1 MEGESY
7 SNDLKRRGR
16 RGRKEEKV
24 LENPEDIS
32 IQASEDETFSNE
44 EEDENRGMSTRG
56 RSSSIQNKPSNAK
69 GERKQ
74 SNAKGERKPSNPKG
88 ERKQSNAKG
97 ERKPSHAKGQRKTE
111 ITEIEDDQEEED
123 QICEVCYSGVSQP
136 FLNEEMKSLFD
147 FIRCQKC
154 DMSVHKICYGYKTC
168 QDSNTFLC
176 DECTEGVEDAKCDI
190 CGVQEG
196 CLRFVKKDQWVHS
209 LCGITNATIN
219 YKNVSNMEID
229 LHDFKKDAQKVP
241 ATKKCIEC
249 ENKVETLPIENQ
261 DAQYCHLHCALMT
274 NVSSEN
280 QKSHWDVKFSLK
292 NEESF
297 HAYRHFDEKK
307 LVSHIE
313 GIQLKI
319 KDIVQKSAIS
329 NETDSHNLEIKEKK
343 ARAKKEESLAVS
355 LETIKE
361 LARQSYEETNTV
373 EEGLKVIGGKISLF
387 LEKNK
392 KQKKSKKTTEMEVE
406 SQGNNYSDEELTNIL
421 ISLNKEIINPLDV
434 LEIYSQN
441 KLSKLRSDL
450 PEFPTLENLS
460 FPELLFFVVVFQIR
474 AEAALN
480 NLSAVKDLC
489 RLANSA
495 KLLPFNLSSFLK
507 IINEKFYLSIAT
519 DLLAKPWIALCSP
532 KSAYN
537 PTEKK
542 FSNEIMTRNSE
553 AMITCQQILDLYTKK
568 SCGVITSE
576 FETGMQYHQN
586 LSFLQEFYN
595 NISGLFD
602 KDSRNRSSSPDKNK
616 TPNKGSLLIFSDDL
630 PQVHLS
636 LIMELSVKRS
646 ALGFIDDQL
655 EELKLLDT
663 FNKRSTVT
671 LNVDSF
677 FRSGEKSS
685 SSSKKSRLSDSCSKS
700 ANSSPIKG
708 TELKG
713 LAGKLSLGKAVI
725 HSPIKVESPK
735 SARGRPEGLASLN
748 KKVEELYK
756 EKGIQNNEKEPLA
769 NAEKRLKQLIKT
781 KNLSKDNKE
790 TDPEVA
796 SLLSKINAVKAWM
809 VDFTEAEK
817 KKKVLEEFLE
827 IEGLEF
833 RVNEMAKA
841 LNYERKWLLW
851 RNTAQNFTSQ
861 LRYKGSP
868 QEQDHS
874 NKLNVKNLE
883 GIVREGEELKFIRK
897 DDGLL
902 AGLNEKLA
910 LVKQIQTAVK
920 EHNCTLEKLQEL
932 ESNLNHINLQ
942 FPEADK
948 LKLKVKLLKEAD
960 RLSRDT
966 VTLSELEEFS
976 KLFTDHVDLIGNYQK
991 QMEIRNKLEQANN
1004 IQNKAKEKLPISI
1017 DSDLFEAQEMAQ
1029 LAKHTR
1035 ESRMI
1040 IDQVQEIENELSRV
1054 LSLWNAFACLTQDRI
1069 PVIEQLEN
1077 AEFDRLEG
1085 KSLKQILQDC
1095 EELLAGKILT
1105 LPEERIN
1112 ILKDLCHQT
1121 HLPEN
1126 HKSEFHQKLHK
1137 FFECLD
1143 GAILTGCID
1152 KVANTME
1159 IEESQPQEDDLL
1171 SKDEKIQFIEKATS
1185 IAVLNL
1191 SNQIYFD
1198 MLDQLGLQ
1206 VGAIF
1211 NEMFELAEAKAQKIN
1226 RIYAKVEPLSNEE
1239 FPDQVKMNIMTIK
1252 QLKQRSDWI
1261 YKVAANKQARGLTG
1275 WRYSDLKFFVE
1286 KFEELGIPSSFS
1298 ICRELQ
1304 EMLKIGET
1312 MKQSYETRYGKARR
1326 EVLEGKKKE
1335 PKFFTEDVAQILS
1348 FLEGQVC
1355 LEDEI
1360 NEIGE
1365 DVNKVS
1371 AWTKSIENTV
1381 QGFIDSLEDNTF
1393 EGFCESLKDKYD
1405 KFSKTKLA
1413 LKDRKGM
1420 KWLEI
1425 LRLLGD
1431 AEEIMTA
1438 KTDLFELST
1447 FQKIRQ
1453 DCEGCM
1459 KDGLNLEKLVDK
1471 INEQV
1476 TCANLIIETA
1486 NQLKEV
1492 DKDAKDP
1499 GYNYETLMEF
1509 LSYIASCKVELK
1521 EERQY
1526 FDDIA
1531 QKSRLL
1537 AEGVEMMKKEGAP
1550 RMSINELQRKVIDMG
1565 DVPIVWEEELIFL
1578 QQAKSKATKA
1588 LEAYKEFEKNKTFES
1603 LKKVAESYTNSLL
1616 HHEKAQECQQTYAQV
1631 IKNQEILKAR
1641 AEEIHAFSMS
1651 YEELEDLREKVNLV
1665 ATFIREDWVQE
1676 LKPKIFFKLSKTLQ
1690 NPATDL
1696 SQISSE
1702 QIYSRI
1708 QECNS
1713 MNPQDDQTKEALEIL
1728 QETLPKVLAIE
1739 KQREEE
1745 IQRQREEE
1753 IQRQREEEIQRQKE
1767 SEAAQAQF
1775 EDDYPPEPAI
1785 EPELSDIS
1793 ISEARPQYKVT
1804 DLEEYLIKEQ
1814 ESKKVVEPFVPK
1826 TEEEH
1831 QYVGAIKKMLTLSED
1846 IRVSDL
1852 QLTTYARSI
1861 IATFPE
1867 VLDSLE
1873 AFARVTGRLK
1883 TLLKYPLITKRLVRR
1898 NFDSNYLSKL
1908 IRKEEVDLKSYEKR
1922 LRDQD
1927 NLMNS
1932 DEKGLA
1938 PHETLTKKLKR
1949 EGQEVTPFSPS
1960 RGFENDSPP
1969 ISPDKRGENQNTT
1982 ASPNPFSACH
1992 IDKLSRTDSGK
2003 RRNPLRK
2010 LLKGEDVSDFL
2021 NEEDSRNFSNY
2032 GDSQEYDFNRGDQ
2045 DAFSENE
2052 DEKKYEGV
2060 QPESEIKY
2068 DKNLLAKPLKASVG
2082 KGQRKPTETI
2092 LYDPDNPN
2100 AEPILEKINDSNEN
2114 HRDPRKRLRPIN
2126 AASDKLPD
2134 FKKIPPGS
2142 ILRIF
2147 DGVLRQ
2153 GDSNKGPKAE
2163 LFTCDPYDVV
2173 NSLPQIVKEGHASL
2187 RMTGRFSL
2195 SKFQAYFNK
2204 CLNNF
2209 ATSKNKEEVV
2219 VSGWIESHVEMYQRD
2234 LDEISADLDSTNK
2247 VIMIGYNESSRIYV
2261 LTSKQFNPQWRR
2273 LLGFRFKK
2281 VQKDS
2286 RPYLHFIIIHKPYKL
2301 AHDTVSLVPDPVPEF
2316 GGNNPIFDLNSLH
2329 NFEIIK
2335 KRPRKI
2341 ESDEASLLLEQN
2353 ADDNY
2358 TMGGDDLW
2366 GQEPIIS
2373 QPTIPRTNK
2382 LYSPNVKSVNTKR
2395 GWEEIQSDKKN
2406 NGLGT
2411 IGEPTKKVK
2420 SEVGF
2425 VKKYLDVD
2433 EEKTERKKLEHRKFE
2448 EEPFFQQ
2455 EEFSQEEPVGELDV
2469 MVKKMAK
2476 MDQADLIRILEDMEE
2491 QDIVELAT
2499 KMDQKMRDNV
2509 ISILQ
2514 DLNKTQSQVRTK
2526 KIPKRSTTYQPPQHI
2541 KAFYQLF
2548 TPEQMNLAQRRVNSG
2563 YQIPVKVESFIQTI
2577 PDEEDF
2583 GAIITE
2589 TRDFRNQKNSN
2600 KRPAQ
2605 NNQNSGPIQLTEK
2618 TIQMPKQI
2626 FELLSQIQN
2635 APMQRVISFNNQ
2647 PNVPAVQTQ
2656 TTNKIFLNNNKF
2668 IGNKENQGFG
2678 NSAKFNQGTK
2688 FSFQKNS
2695 SMKLFNHNKRVNFN
2709 N

>member
-32 IQASEDETFSNE
+32 IEASEDETFPNE
-44 EEDENRGMSTRG
+44 EEDENRGMRTRG
-56 RSSSIQNKPSNAK
+56 RSSSIQNK
-69 GERKQ
+69 Q
-74 SNAKGERKPSNPKG
+74 SNPKGERKPSNPKG

-97 ERKPSHAKGQRKTE
+97 ERKPSNAKGQRKTQQV
-111 ITEIEDDQEEED
+111 IEIENDQEEEED
-123 QICEVCYSGVSQP
+123 HICEVCYSDVSQP

-154 DMSVHKICYGYKTC
+154 DMSVHKICYGYKNC

-176 DECTEGVEDAKCDI
+176 DECREGVEDGKCYI

-209 LCGITNATIN
+209 LCGITNGTIN
-219 YKNVSNMEID
+219 YKNVSTMEID
-229 LHDFKKDAQKVP
+229 LHDFRKETQKLP
-241 ATKKCIEC
+241 ASRKCTEC
-249 ENKVETLPIENQ
+249 ENKVETLQIDNQ
-261 DAQYCHLHCALMT
+261 EAQYCHLHCALKT
-274 NVSSEN
+274 NVSSED
-280 QKSHWDVKFSLK
+280 QKSHWNVQFSLI
-292 NEESF
+292 NQESF
-297 HAYRHFDEKK
+297 HAYRHIDEKK
-307 LVSHIE
+307 LISHIE
-313 GIQLKI
+313 AIQLKI
-319 KDIVQKSAIS
+319 QDIVQKSAIA
-329 NETDSHNLEIKEKK
+329 NETEHGQKK
-343 ARAKKEESLAVS
+343 GRAKRDENSTVVF
-355 LETIKE
+355 ETIKE
-361 LARQSYEETNTV
+361 VARQSYEGKDTV
-373 EEGLKVIGGKISLF
+373 EEEDEDLRVIGGKISLVS
-387 LEKNK
+387 EENK
-392 KQKKSKKTTEMEVE
+392 TQKQKNGQKATQMEE
-406 SQGNNYSDEELTNIL
+406 EPQGNNYSDEELANIL
-421 ISLNKEIINPLDV
+421 ISLNKEILNPLGV
-434 LEIYSQN
+434 LEVYSQN
-441 KLSKLRSDL
+441 TLSKLRSDL

-460 FPELLFFVVVFQIR
+460 FPELLFFVRVFQIR
-474 AEAALN
+474 AEAASD
-480 NLSAVKDLC
+480 NLSTANDLC
-489 RLANSA
+489 KLANSA
-495 KLLPFNLSSFLK
+495 KLLPFTLSSFLK
-507 IINEKFYLSIAT
+507 VINEKFYLSIAT
-519 DLLAKPWIALCSP
+519 DILVKPLIALCYP

-537 PTEKK
+537 PSEKK
-542 FSNEIMTRNSE
+542 FSNEIMARNSE

-568 SCGVITSE
+568 SCGVITNE
-576 FETGMQYHQN
+576 FEIGMQYYQN

-602 KDSRNRSSSPDKNK
+602 KNSRNRSSSPDKNK

-630 PQVHLS
+630 PEVHVS
-636 LIMELSVKRS
+636 LIMELSAKRS

-655 EELKLLDT
+655 EELKLLDR
-663 FNKRSTVT
+663 FNNRSTVT

-700 ANSSPIKG
+700 ANSSPNKG
-708 TELKG
+708 TDFKG
-713 LAGKLSLGKAVI
+713 LAGKLSLGKATVQ
-725 HSPIKVESPK
+725 SPIKVETANPPT
-735 SARGRPEGLASLN
+735 GRPEGLATLN
-748 KKVEELYK
+748 KRVEECYRD
-756 EKGIQNNEKEPLA
+756 KGLQIGEKESLI

-781 KNLSKDNKE
+781 KNLSVKNKDS
-790 TDPEVA
+790 DPEVA
-796 SLLSKINAVKAWM
+796 SLSTKINAVKVWM
-809 VDFTEAEK
+809 TDFKEAEK
-817 KKKVLEEFLE
+817 KKQDLEEFLDE

-833 RVNEMAKA
+833 RVNEMTKA

-851 RNTAQNFTSQ
+851 RNTAQNFSSQ

-868 QEQDHS
+868 QEQDNSH
-874 NKLNVKNLE
+874 KLSVKNLE
-883 GIVREGEELKFIRK
+883 EIVREGEELKHVRK

-902 AGLNEKLA
+902 AGLNEKSA
-910 LVKQIQTAVK
+910 LIKQIQTAVK
-920 EHNCTLEKLQEL
+920 KHDCSLEKLQEL
-932 ESNLNHINLQ
+932 ENNLNHINLQ

-948 LKLKVKLLKEAD
+948 LKLKVKLIKETD
-960 RLSRDT
+960 RLSRD
-966 VTLSELEEFS
+966 VVSLSELEEFS
-976 KLFTDHVDLIGNYQK
+976 NVLNDHVDLIGSYQ
-991 QMEIRNKLEQANN
+991 QPMEIRNRIEQAKD

-1017 DSDLFEAQEMAQ
+1017 DSDLFEAQEMA
-1029 LAKHTR
+1029 LFAKNTR

-1054 LSLWNAFACLTQDRI
+1054 LSLWKAFACLTQDRI
-1069 PVIEQLEN
+1069 PAIEQLEN
-1077 AEFDRLEG
+1077 AEFDHLEG

-1095 EELLAGKILT
+1095 EELLAGKILS
-1105 LPEERIN
+1105 LPQERIN
-1112 ILKDLCHQT
+1112 ILKDLCKQT

-1152 KVANTME
+1152 KIANTME
-1159 IEESQPQEDDLL
+1159 IEESQPQEDELL
-1171 SKDEKIQFIEKATS
+1171 SPDEKIQFIEKAAS

-1198 MLDQLGLQ
+1198 MLDQLGLE

-1211 NEMFELAEAKAQKIN
+1211 NEMFELAQAKAQKIN
-1226 RIYAKVEPLSNEE
+1226 RIYAKVEQLSNEE
-1239 FPDQVKMNIMTIK
+1239 FPEQVKMSLMTIK
-1252 QLKQRSDWI
+1252 QLKERSDWI

-1286 KFEELGIPSSFS
+1286 KSEELRIPSNFA
-1298 ICRELQ
+1298 ICRGLQ
-1304 EMLKIGET
+1304 EMLKIGEK
-1312 MKQSYETRYGKARR
+1312 MKQSYEERYGKARR
-1326 EVLEGKKKE
+1326 EVLEGKKKATLY
-1335 PKFFTEDVAQILS
+1335 TEDVAQILS
-1348 FLEGQVC
+1348 SLEGEVC

-1371 AWTKSIENTV
+1371 ALTKSIELTCKN
-1381 QGFIDSLEDNTF
+1381 FINGIQDNSF
-1393 EGFCESLKDKYD
+1393 ERVEESLRDQLD
-1405 KFSKTKLA
+1405 RFSNKTKLA
-1413 LKDRKGM
+1413 LQDRKAM
-1420 KWLEI
+1420 KWI
-1425 LRLLGD
+1425 KLLSLLAD
-1431 AEEIMTA
+1431 AEDILIA
-1438 KTDLFELST
+1438 KTDLYELST
-1447 FQKIRQ
+1447 FEKVRQ
-1453 DCEGCM
+1453 ECE
-1459 KDGLNLEKLVDK
+1459 DFIQDDITLEKLIEK
-1471 INEQV
+1471 ISEEV
-1476 TCANLIIETA
+1476 GSANLIIDTVTE
-1486 NQLKEV
+1486 LKEV
-1492 DKDAKDP
+1492 EDKAKNP
-1499 GYNYETLMEF
+1499 GYTYETLIEF
-1509 LSYIASCKVELK
+1509 LTIMTPCKVELK

-1526 FDDIA
+1526 LESIA
-1531 QKSRLL
+1531 QNYRLL
-1537 AEGVEMMKKEGAP
+1537 KEGVEIMKKEGAN
-1550 RMSINELQRKVIDMG
+1550 RMSINDLQMKLMEMG
-1565 DVPIVWEEELIFL
+1565 SVPLNWGEDLMFVH
-1578 QQAKSKATKA
+1578 QAKSKATKA
-1588 LEAYKEFEKNKTFES
+1588 LEAFKEFEKKKTFEN
-1603 LKKVAESYTNSLL
+1603 LKKVAENYNNSLL
-1616 HHEKAQECQQTYAQV
+1616 HHEKAQECQQTYDQV
-1631 IKNQEILKAR
+1631 VKNQEILKAK
-1641 AEEIHAFSMS
+1641 AEEINAFSMT

-1665 ATFIREDWVQE
+1665 AEFIKEDWVQE
-1676 LKPKIFFKLSKTLQ
+1676 LKPKIFFKLCKTLQ
-1690 NPATDL
+1690 NPSTDL
-1696 SQISSE
+1696 SQISSD
-1702 QIYSRI
+1702 QISSRI
-1708 QECNS
+1708 QECNNT
-1713 MNPQDDQTKEALEIL
+1713 NPQDDQTKEALQIL
-1728 QETLPKVLAIE
+1728 QEALPKIQAIE

-1745 IQRQREEE
+1745 LQRQRDQE

-1767 SEAAQAQF
+1767 LEAAQAQF

-1785 EPELSDIS
+1785 EPEFSDIS

-1804 DLEEYLIKEQ
+1804 DLEDYLIKEQ

-1831 QYVGAIKKMLTLSED
+1831 QYVGAIKKILTMSED
-1846 IRVSDL
+1846 IQVSDL
-1852 QLTTYARSI
+1852 QLTTYARCI

-1873 AFARVTGRLK
+1873 AFSRVTGRLK
-1883 TLLKYPLITKRLVRR
+1883 TLLKYPFITKRLVRR
-1898 NFDSNYLSKL
+1898 NFDSNYLSRL
-1908 IRKEEVDLKSYEKR
+1908 IRKEEADLKSYEKK
-1922 LRDQD
+1922 LRDQGG
-1927 NLMNS
+1927 LMNS

-1938 PHETLTKKLKR
+1938 PHETLTKKFKR

-1960 RGFENDSPP
+1960 KGFEDDSPP
-1969 ISPDKRGENQNTT
+1969 ISPDRKDTT
-1982 ASPNPFSACH
+1982 ASPNPFAACH
-1992 IDKLSRTDSGK
+1992 IDQLSRTDSGR

-2032 GDSQEYDFNRGDQ
+2032 GGSQEYDFTRGDQ

-2052 DEKKYEGV
+2052 EEKKYQGV

-2100 AEPILEKINDSNEN
+2100 TEPILEKINDSNEN
-2114 HRDPRKRLRPIN
+2114 HRDPRKRLRQAN
-2126 AASDKLPD
+2126 AGSEKLPD

-2147 DGVLRQ
+2147 DGVLKQ
-2153 GDSNKGPKAE
+2153 VDSNKGPKAE
-2163 LFTCDPYDVV
+2163 LFTCDSYDVV
-2173 NSLPQIVKEGHASL
+2173 NSLPQLVKEGHASL
-2187 RMTGRFSL
+2187 KITGKFSL

-2209 ATSKNKEEVV
+2209 ATTKNKEEVV

-2234 LDEISADLDSTNK
+2234 LDEISADLDNTNK
-2247 VIMIGYNESSRIYV
+2247 IILIRYNESSKIYV

-2335 KRPRKI
+2335 KRPRKV

-2353 ADDNY
+2353 NDDNY
-2358 TMGGDDLW
+2358 PMGGDDLW
-2366 GQEPIIS
+2366 GQEPVIS

-2395 GWEEIQSDKKN
+2395 GWEEIQTDKKN
-2406 NGLGT
+2406 NDLGT
-2411 IGEPTKKVK
+2411 IGDPTKKVK
-2420 SEVGF
+2420 SEFGF
-2425 VKKYLDVD
+2425 VKKYLDVE
-2433 EEKTERKKLEHRKFE
+2433 EEKTNRKKLEHRKFE
-2448 EEPFFQQ
+2448 EEPLYQQ
-2455 EEFSQEEPVGELDV
+2455 EESVGELDV

-2476 MDQADLIRILEDMEE
+2476 MDRADLIRILEDMEE

-2509 ISILQ
+2509 INILQ
-2514 DLNKTQSQVRTK
+2514 DLNKKQSQVGSK
-2526 KIPKRSTTYQPPQHI
+2526 KRSNTYQPPQHV

-2548 TPEQMNLAQRRVNSG
+2548 TPEQMNLAKRRVDSG

-2589 TRDFRNQKNSN
+2589 TRDFKNQKINN
-2600 KRPAQ
+2600 KRPPAFQQVQ
-2605 NNQNSGPIQLTEK
+2605 NPKTSGPIQLTDK

-2635 APMQRVISFNNQ
+2635 TPMQRVISFNNQ
-2647 PNVPAVQTQ
+2647 PKVATNQNQ
-2656 TTNKIFLNNNKF
+2656 TTNKIFLNNKF
-2668 IGNKENQGFG
+2668 IGNKENQGFA
-2678 NSAKFNQGTK
+2678 NSSKFNQGTK

-2695 SMKLFNHNKRVNFN
+2695 SVKLFNNNKRVNFN